1 MEQAFIN
8 WIIGFAGTVFGIL
21 LKIVWDAIVNLK
33 KDLTVLENKIH
44 DDFVRR
50 EDFKDI
56 ISDMKT
62 EMRNGFGTV
71 NNTLG
76 LIFKKLDSKEDK

>member
-1 MEQAFIN
+1 LDQAFIN
-8 WIIGFAGTVFGIL
+8 WVIGFTGTIFGIL
-21 LKIVWDAIVNLK
+21 LKIVWDAIVILK
-33 KDLTVLENKIH
+33 KDLSTLENKIH

-50 EDFKDI
+50 EDFKDVV
-56 ISDMKT
+56 SDMKS

-71 NNTLG
+71 NSTLA